1 MADLLDQKHHLDYK
15 QILRKMHHYLKQ
27 LNRDY
32 AVPTYFVSTS
42 LHAFS
47 HQLNNN
53 IPIFKRKTLTRLYHQ
68 YNQLA
73 TTRNKLKKILR
84 QGSSYSQATYKHL
97 NTSLLFYDK
106 TLNQVQQTA
115 SRCFDLT
122 QQDKCHV
129 PIIQEPRI
137 HWPAL
142 TTYLTCEEKRQLA
155 LNKKLI
161 STDFYHM
168 ALKRDFVPV
177 FSTRNALFI
186 KGWVPCN
193 YAENEANKTTSF
205 RLFRQ

>member
-1 MADLLDQKHHLDYK
+1 MDISSFGLSASFQSKFSSFIDAATAMSHLSLNIFTLGGKGIVDMADLLDQKHHLDFK

-32 AVPTYFVSTS
+32 AIPTYFVSTS

-84 QGSSYSQATYKHL
+84 QGSSYSQATYQHL

-106 TLNQVQQTA
+106 TLNQVQQTSSMSCSHYPRTA
-115 SRCFDLT
+115 HSLAALN
-122 QQDKCHV
+122 HV
-129 PIIQEPRI
+129 P
-137 HWPAL
+137 
-142 TTYLTCEEKRQLA
+142 
-155 LNKKLI
+155 
-161 STDFYHM
+161 DM
-168 ALKRDFVPV
+168 
-177 FSTRNALFI
+177 
-186 KGWVPCN
+186 
-193 YAENEANKTTSF
+193 
-205 RLFRQ
+205 